1 MYIVMKKEEIHTADG
16 AVFMKP
22 FFFAGF
28 RDFGIGNTP
37 YFDRRE
43 DATRFKT
50 MREAETIAK
59 RYNAHVIKESE

>member
-16 AVFMKP
+16 AVSKKA

-28 RDFGIGNTP
+28 RDFGIGDTP
-37 YFDRRE
+37 CFDRR
-43 DATRFKT
+43 DGAMRFKT